1 MAWAQNSDDVNC
13 LRCPG
18 HGLHSADVLPQSSNQ
33 SFPLQ
38 NLLSDERL
46 YQSEALYAFLSP
58 SPDYLKAVDVQGKK
72 STFSLS
78 SFLERLPRDF
88 FSHQEV
94 SGAIC

>member
-1 MAWAQNSDDVNC
+1 MAWVQNSDDVHC
-13 LRCPG
+13 LHCLGRQTCSHRAVINPF
-18 HGLHSADVLPQSSNQ
+18 LP
-33 SFPLQ
+33 Q

-72 STFSLS
+72 SAFSLS

-94 SGAIC
+94 SCAIG

>member
-1 MAWAQNSDDVNC
+1 MNC
-13 LRCPG
+13 LHCRG
-18 HGLHSADVLPQSSNQ
+18 RGLRSTDVLAPSSDQ
-33 SFPLQ
+33 SFPPQ

-58 SPDYLKAVDVQGKK
+58 SPDYLKAIDVQGKK

-94 SGAIC
+94 SYAIVGGRKQVSC

>member
-1 MAWAQNSDDVNC
+1 MASRTQTYSNIGVINP
-13 LRCPG
+13 L
-18 HGLHSADVLPQSSNQ
+18 SS
-33 SFPLQ
+33 Q

-58 SPDYLKAVDVQGKK
+58 SPDYLKVIDVQGKK
-72 STFSLS
+72 PTFSLS

-94 SGAIC
+94 SSLKVVPFFSIFKLMSLLKAI